1 MKKEFIFFD
10 IEKVEAGEAIVLFDS
25 GENDPYRSLLIANNN
40 SGRVDVENSC
50 LFGFNYED
58 ECEFPFNYKQNTFH
72 YLRRNNN
79 HTASGKWIYIARVGY
94 DAPYLFGGPIEEKG
108 RLKYID
114 GCSDSLLIPPVKKGD
129 PCLNHLHFPVNINQ
143 TMHTHP
149 TLRAGIVARG
159 EGICRWYDEAGQLH
173 HTPLRP
179 GLIWII
185 PPDVKHAFQTFDKSM
200 DVIAYHPD
208 SDFGPTD
215 EEHPMINRTYVD
227 GVSANQLPDIQ
238 TKEIV

>member
-1 MKKEFIFFD
+1 MKKDFLFFD
-10 IEKVEAGEAIVLFDS
+10 IDKLERGALVELFDS
-25 GENDPYRSLLIANNN
+25 GENDPLRSIVIA
-40 SGRVDVENSC
+40 SYDGGREYKKDSC
-50 LFGFNYED
+50 LFGFCYRGPMASHMED
-58 ECEFPFNYKQNTFH
+58 GITSFYF
-72 YLRRNNN
+72 RRNDFIKI
-79 HTASGKWIYIARVGY
+79 SGKWIYIARVGY

-215 EEHPMINRTYVD
+215 EEHPMILRTYVD
-227 GVSANQLPDIQ
+227 GVSASKLPDIQ